1 MNYAEIMFHP
11 SQNGYHK
18 ENKVVKNT
26 DMDAIEK
33 ESTYT
38 VVENVNST
46 G

>member
-1 MNYAEIMFHP
+1 MSHP

-18 ENKVVKNT
+18 ENKVVKNAGV
-26 DMDAIEK
+26 DAIEK

-38 VVENVNST
+38 VVDNVNSA